1 MAATRPYSPAWAA
14 SVKPKTMA
22 AANLD
27 LAMPDGDDTASG
39 ADNIKDGLR
48 HVSTHRE
55 TEKKEPIFFCMHLF
69 KYLTE
74 TDEFFLHTLGL
85 REVDR

>member
-48 HVSTHRE
+48 HVSIHRE
-55 TEKKEPIFFCMHLF
+55 TEKRNQFSFACIFLN
-69 KYLTE
+69 T
-74 TDEFFLHTLGL
+74 
-85 REVDR
+85 